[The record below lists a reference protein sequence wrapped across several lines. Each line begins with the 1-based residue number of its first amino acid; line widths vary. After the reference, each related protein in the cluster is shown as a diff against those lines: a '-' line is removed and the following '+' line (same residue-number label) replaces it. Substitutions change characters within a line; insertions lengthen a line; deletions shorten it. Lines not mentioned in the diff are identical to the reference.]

1 MCILFVKEEKG
12 RQIVDVKFPRGNK
25 CGILPCVRVF
35 EDFAER
41 AERIVMVA
49 DRRTEL
55 DKAYQ
60 ILIERLFQTVERI
73 AVDHPKTPHDVIKF
87 G

>member
-1 MCILFVKEEKG
+1 M
-12 RQIVDVKFPRGNK
+12 DVKFPRGSK

-60 ILIERLFQTVERI
+60 FLIEKLFQTVERV
-73 AVDHPKTPHDVIKF
+73 ALDHPKTPHDVIRF

>member
-1 MCILFVKEEKG
+1 ML
-12 RQIVDVKFPRGNK
+12 
-25 CGILPCVRVF
+25 

-41 AERIVMVA
+41 AERIVMAA

-60 ILIERLFQTVERI
+60 FLIETLFRTVERV
-73 AVDHPKTPHDVIKF
+73 ALDHPKTPHDVIQF

>member
-1 MCILFVKEEKG
+1 M
-12 RQIVDVKFPRGNK
+12 DVKFPRGSK

-60 ILIERLFQTVERI
+60 FLVDRLFQTVERV
-73 AVDHPKTPHDVIKF
+73 AFDHPKTPHDVIKF